1 MKKGLTVLLTCAVLA
16 GSTLAQ
22 AQEQAYGNTIVSNK
36 PHKQTTV
43 QKPASAASS
52 EVKPVAAAPQVQTA
66 KPAKVQK
73 EKPAK
78 AAKKTAV
85 PKQQKKQDKQ
95 KTTVQQS
102 NWRLKV
108 AQQKLNVL
116 GFSDERPSGKMT
128 QATTDALKSFQK
140 KHSLKAHGELDDVT
154 YRKLTWEAFT
164 QKEGIQ
170 KVQGKDIVS
179 RAAKYKGVPYV
190 FGGTTP
196 KGFDCSGYVQYV
208 FKDCK
213 AALPRLA
220 DEQALKGVFVTQ
232 RQLRPG
238 DLVFFTTYLPGAS
251 HVGIYAGSGQFWSA
265 SSSKGVILS
274 SLKDEY
280 WKTRYYGA
288 RRVLVTNGEI

>member
-43 QKPASAASS
+43 QKSASAASS
-52 EVKPVAAAPQVQTA
+52 EVKPAAAAPQAQTA
-66 KPAKVQK
+66 KPAKAK
-73 EKPAK
+73 MEKSAK
-78 AAKKTAV
+78 AAKKTAA
-85 PKQQKKQDKQ
+85 PKKQKKQDKQ

-170 KVQGKDIVS
+170 RVQGKDIVS